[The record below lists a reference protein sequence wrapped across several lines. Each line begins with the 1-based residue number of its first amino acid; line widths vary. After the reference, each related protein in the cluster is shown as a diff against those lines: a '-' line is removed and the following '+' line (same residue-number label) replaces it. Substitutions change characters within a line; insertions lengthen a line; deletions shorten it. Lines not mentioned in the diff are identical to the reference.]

1 MKYIVMLGDGMAD
14 YPVPELG
21 NRTPLE
27 AAVKPNMDF
36 LAQNGK
42 VEGWSGARLPLSQ
55 SPPPLK
61 RWTKLLKKEQKKAHL
76 APPGWGLRGGVAD
89 P

>member
-36 LAQNGK
+36 LAQNG
-42 VEGWSGARLPLSQ
+42 
-55 SPPPLK
+55 
-61 RWTKLLKKEQKKAHL
+61 
-76 APPGWGLRGGVAD
+76 
-89 P
+89 